1 MYRRFAATLFACVL
15 IVSLVAG
22 CAPAQADTYKIGLV
36 VSITG
41 PASSLGIPERDTAL
55 MLLEQVNKAGGIKGP
70 DGKMHTLEIIVEDDA
85 SDASK
90 ATLAAKKLVEQDN
103 VAVLVGSSGSPASM
117 AMIETATKNETP
129 MISLAASSTI
139 VNPLAERKW
148 IFKTAQ
154 ESKVVVEVQVDYL
167 KAKGITKIASLAVN
181 NAFGKDSVDAM
192 NALYPAAGI
201 QILGSETFQPG
212 DKDFTAQL
220 TKLKGLNPEA
230 VIVHATSGEGAPIA
244 VQYRSL
250 GFDVPLINNH
260 GIGNQDFIK
269 LAADSAEKV
278 VFPIGKLL
286 VVSSLPDSD
295 PQKAV
300 LLKYITDYTAY
311 TNGKAM
317 STFGGH
323 GYDAIQIAIAGF
335 QAVGA
340 DRAKLR
346 DYFETGVSGY
356 VGVTGTFNMSA
367 SDHVGIGKASLVL
380 VEIEGG
386 TWKYIP
392 ADQYPN
398 VP

>member
-1 MYRRFAATLFACVL
+1 MLHRLVSTLFVCVL
-15 IVSLVAG
+15 IVSLLAG
-22 CAPAQADTYKIGLV
+22 CAPAQSTSYKVGLV

-41 PASSLGIPERDTAL
+41 PNSSLGIPERDTAL
-55 MLLEQVNKAGGIKGP
+55 MIQDQVNKAGGIQGP
-70 DGKMHTLEIIVEDDA
+70 DGAKHNLEIIVEDDA

-103 VAVLVGSSGSPASM
+103 VAVLIGSSGSATSM
-117 AMIETATKNETP
+117 AMIETATKNEIP
-129 MISLAASSTI
+129 MISLAAASTI
-139 VNPLAERKW
+139 VNPIADRKW

-154 ESKVVVEVQVDYL
+154 ESRVVVEVQVDYL

-220 TKLKGLNPEA
+220 TKIKGLNPEA
-230 VIVHATSGEGAPIA
+230 VIVHATSGEGAPLA

-250 GFDVPLINNH
+250 GFTVPLINNH

-269 LAADSAEKV
+269 LAAASAENV
-278 VFPIGKLL
+278 LFPIGKLL

-300 LLKYITDYTAY
+300 LAKYIADYTAA

-323 GYDAIQIAIAGF
+323 GYDAVQIAIAGLKT
-335 QAVGA
+335 VGS
-340 DRAKLR
+340 DRVKLR
-346 DYFETGVSGY
+346 DYFETVTGY

-380 VEIEGG
+380 VEIKNGA
-386 TWKYIP
+386 WVYISP
-392 ADQYPN
+392 DQYKN